1 MKEKN
6 EENAG
11 HLSLQLQPSN
21 DSTIDLTEGSS
32 SKLKTESTSTTY
44 QQATIDH
51 GVSASEVVK
60 GEIVWT
66 LFSVARGFSNNSA
79 KDIHSMFETMFPDSA
94 VASSFQL
101 GLDKFKYMTNWG
113 IAPYVKEQLRNNI
126 DKTEYVVVSFDES
139 LNHTTQSCQMDV
151 LLRYSDNHDQQV
163 KVRSWD
169 SNFFTHTTDKD
180 LLMEFNKSV
189 DIINVSKSL
198 HEWSI
203 S

>member
-51 GVSASEVVK
+51 GVSVSKVVK

-94 VASSFQL
+94 IASSF
-101 GLDKFKYMTNWG
+101 
-113 IAPYVKEQLRNNI
+113 
-126 DKTEYVVVSFDES
+126 
-139 LNHTTQSCQMDV
+139 
-151 LLRYSDNHDQQV
+151 
-163 KVRSWD
+163 
-169 SNFFTHTTDKD
+169 
-180 LLMEFNKSV
+180 
-189 DIINVSKSL
+189 
-198 HEWSI
+198 
-203 S
+203 